1 VVLYLAWAVGVG
13 IGLWMQHRTQQHA

>member
-1 VVLYLAWAVGVG
+1 VLYLAWAVGVG